1 MVTMVESSERWPDFG
16 GRIEGERHILPIRVY
31 HEDTDFSGFVYHG
44 SYVRFCE
51 RGRSDFVRLLGIGH
65 QELMAGDEG
74 GEPSA
79 FVVRHLELDYR
90 KPARIG
96 ELLEVTTAC
105 LDIGGATLTLGQ
117 NVSRDGIDLV
127 RAKVKIVLVSMSGKP
142 RRLGPLIQG
151 AFQRFVNQ

>member
-1 MVTMVESSERWPDFG
+1 MATMAEDDERWPGLG

-65 QELMAGDEG
+65 KELMEGDD
-74 GEPSA
+74 PAA
-79 FVVRHLELDYR
+79 FVVRHLDLDYR

-96 ELLEVTTAC
+96 ELLEVVTECAEV
-105 LDIGGATLTLGQ
+105 GGAALTLRQ
-117 NVSRDGIDLV
+117 TVQRDGVGLV
-127 RAKVKIVLVSMSGKP
+127 RATVKIVLVSMAGKP
-142 RRLGPLIQG
+142 RRLGTLIQG